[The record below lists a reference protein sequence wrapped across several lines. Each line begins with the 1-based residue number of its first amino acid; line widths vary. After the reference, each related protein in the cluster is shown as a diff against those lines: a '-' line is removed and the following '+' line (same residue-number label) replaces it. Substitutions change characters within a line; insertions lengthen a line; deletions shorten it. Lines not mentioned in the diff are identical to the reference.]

1 MKKSLLFFAV
11 LLTTATAWA
20 ETVWNINYIDANG
33 NQQTAAE
40 ADVVTTSMQGLDNYN
55 FNSDTD
61 WFYVNSDVTLEG
73 AWNSSYGTYNIIL
86 GDGATLTVNGQF
98 KFTSGSLNIYCQSG
112 GTGKLVVSG
121 SYGGGGIFRVRN
133 TLTINGGTVEATNS
147 TSISY
152 MYAFS
157 GNLVMNGGSASFTCN
172 KSEDD
177 YAISG
182 NVTLNNGTFTAR
194 CGSIQPTAGGTLRIG
209 DGKCYKDNSN
219 PVNYY
224 IGTLT
229 NEQKKAI
236 NGKTL
241 QPATQTEYIVA
252 SLGAGN
258 DGSAEHPYTIS
269 DAAGWDAFCLALEDI
284 DTWNGFS
291 GKTVKLGNDIS
302 VSRIAGSGNG
312 SNLTT
317 NDHPFCGTFDGG
329 GKKLT
334 FNYGSDGNPADENNL
349 APFRYVNN
357 ATIQHLHI
365 DGNIYTQH
373 VHAGGIIGM
382 AYGTTNVTDCRSSI
396 NIISSIN
403 GDGTHGGIMSCSW
416 TGSTTNIT
424 GCLFDG
430 SIQSATNY
438 TTNQCGGFVGW
449 RNATINVSNS
459 LMAADLSTI
468 ATPDGLVYPS
478 ATFVRNG
485 VNNNITNSYYTSPF
499 GIKQGKQLRSITA
512 GEYVSVEN
520 AGTPET
526 VYATSGITAYP
537 TGIMVDS
544 VLYAG
549 NGDEVALTLGFSGD
563 ENAFA
568 GYVASAGTLS
578 GSENPYTLTMPD
590 EDVVITA
597 NTLAGTVAGDAN
609 EDGEVDVM
617 DITSI
622 INYILGKNPDPFNFD
637 NADVNADNEVN
648 VMDVTAIINM
658 ILGVN

>member
-1 MKKSLLFFAV
+1 MKKTLLFFAV
-11 LLTTATAWA
+11 MLTTTTAWA
-20 ETVWNINYIDANG
+20 ETIWSVNYIDANG

-40 ADVVTTSMQGLDNYN
+40 ADVVTTDMQGLDNYN
-55 FNSDTD
+55 FTSASN

-73 AWNSSYGTYNIIL
+73 AWNSSNGTFNIIL
-86 GDGATLTVNGQF
+86 GDGATLTINGQF
-98 KFTSGSLNIYCQSG
+98 KFTFGSLNIYCQSG

-121 SYGGGGIFRVRN
+121 SYSSGSIFSVRN
-133 TLTINGGTVEATNS
+133 TLTINGGTVEVTNLTTNS
-147 TSISY
+147 V
-152 MYAFS
+152 YALS
-157 GNLVMNGGSASFTCN
+157 ANLVMNGGSASFTCN
-172 KSEDD
+172 NGFNA
-177 YAISG
+177 YAILG
-182 NVTLNNGTFTAR
+182 NVTLNNGTFTANSAS
-194 CGSIQPTAGGTLRIG
+194 GLYTASGTLRIG
-209 DGKCYKDNSN
+209 DGKYYKDNSN

-224 IGTLT
+224 TGTLT
-229 NEQKKAI
+229 YEQKKAI

-382 AYGTTNVTDCRSSI
+382 AYGTTNITDCRSSI

-430 SIQSATNY
+430 SIQSATDY

-468 ATPDGLVYPS
+468 ATPDGLDYPS

-485 VNNNITNSYYTSPF
+485 VSNITNSYYTTPF
-499 GIKQGKQLRSITA
+499 GTVQGKQRRSITA
-512 GEYVSVEN
+512 GEYVSVAN

-549 NGDEVALTLGFSGD
+549 NGDEVALTLGYSGD
-563 ENAFA
+563 ENTFV
-568 GYVASAGTLS
+568 GYEASAGSLS
-578 GSENPYTLTMPD
+578 GSDNPYTLTMPD

-597 NTLAGTVAGDAN
+597 KTVAETVPGDV
-609 EDGEVDVM
+609 DGDGFVTSA
-617 DITSI
+617 DITVLYDFILTGDTTHLINGDVDSDGSI
-622 INYILGKNPDPFNFD
+622 TS
-637 NADVNADNEVN
+637 A
-648 VMDVTAIINM
+648 DVTAVYN
-658 ILGVN
+658 ILLGN